1 MRSKK
6 HCDRTEAEISECLA
20 KCYALIL
27 GCAARSERET
37 ATGEALSREA
47 PVAETPAQQ
56 SEASPGG

>member
-6 HCDRTEAEISECLA
+6 HCERSREEVSECLA

-27 GCAARSERET
+27 ACAAKSERET
-37 ATGEALSREA
+37 ATGEALSGEA

-56 SEASPGG
+56 SEVSAE